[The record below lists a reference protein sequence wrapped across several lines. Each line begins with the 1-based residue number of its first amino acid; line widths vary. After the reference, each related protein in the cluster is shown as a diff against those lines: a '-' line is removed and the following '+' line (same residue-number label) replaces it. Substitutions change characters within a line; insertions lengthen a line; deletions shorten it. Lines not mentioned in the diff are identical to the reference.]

1 MMKEKTK
8 NIICL
13 SILIIVPII
22 LLILCGTGYS
32 CRKDYNRENFLSS
45 ITDYFK
51 KPNLEDHSIN
61 SKLDNSKNN
70 IPIEQATVVS
80 NKAPFPPADNSDDFT
95 EKNVKKSNLP
105 NMDHDYNKYSLNDL
119 ENNFKPNSISVH
131 KNPGN
136 TLLDKNNNKSLTHQ
150 NINSVKDGLIR
161 PNKIINADT
170 KEVPILNPL
179 GAAKAGPGLLEKDE
193 QLFNVI
199 SNSFKFFDAN
209 YTPDNKKYVYTGA
222 EIGFESDVPIS
233 FNCEGGKK
241 SENAEAV
248 AKIDSDGK
256 VSDIILLKK
265 GYGYKK
271 AKVNVIG
278 GEGKG
283 CKAKA
288 VVNDNSTISH
298 IEVTNGGMGYKST
311 PNISISSPNQNK
323 KCKLFFKKN
332 K

>member
-1 MMKEKTK
+1 M
-8 NIICL
+8 
-13 SILIIVPII
+13 
-22 LLILCGTGYS
+22 CGTGYS
-32 CRKDYNRENFLSS
+32 CRKNYNRENFLFL

-51 KPNLEDHSIN
+51 KPSIDDHDIKKSIN
-61 SKLDNSKNN
+61 NN
-70 IPIEQATVVS
+70 KDIPIEQATVIR
-80 NKAPFPPADNSDDFT
+80 NKAPFPPIDNSDDYDIT
-95 EKNVKKSNLP
+95 EKKIKKSNLP
-105 NMDHDYNKYSLNDL
+105 NMDHDYNKYTLNDI

-131 KNPGN
+131 KTPGN
-136 TLLDKNNNKSLTHQ
+136 TLLDKTNNTSLKHQ
-150 NINSVKDGLIR
+150 NINKNKDGLIR

-170 KEVPILNPL
+170 KDVPILNPL

-209 YTPDNKKYVYTGA
+209 YTPDNKKYIYTGA

-241 SENAEAV
+241 AENAEAI

-271 AKVNVIG
+271 ATVNING
-278 GEGKG
+278 GGGKG

-288 VVNDNSTISH
+288 IVNDNTTISH
-298 IEVTNGGMGYKST
+298 IEVTNGGLGYKST
-311 PNISISSPNQNK
+311 PNISISNQNQNK